1 MEQRLEIIDVGLHI
15 EKCFNEWQTGIVES
29 PTEPLEPLRNQIRNF
44 LRQMQQEQERIKAL
58 RVPPPPKDH
67 LPLLSEALLAQ
78 IQTAYD
84 PPGQLRRD
92 GPRHDNDYDDFQS
105 IEIAPTDQE
114 LRCKLLPALP
124 INQPVAYHHL
134 PPGTMMRHLDLHFR
148 LYREEL
154 V

>member
-1 MEQRLEIIDVGLHI
+1 MEQRREIIDVGLHI
-15 EKCFNEWQTGIVES
+15 EKCFKEWQAATVES
-29 PTEPLEPLRNQIRNF
+29 PTAPLEPLRNQIQTL
-44 LRQMQQEQERIKAL
+44 LRQMKQEQARIKAM
-58 RVPPPPKDH
+58 RVPPPPKDS
-67 LPLLSEALLAQ
+67 PPSLSEALLAQ
-78 IQTAYD
+78 IKTAYD
-84 PPGQLRRD
+84 PPGQLRPD

-134 PPGTMMRHLDLHFR
+134 PSRTMMRHLDMHFR